1 MTEFSRRLKDVVTC
15 FDQLQQ
21 TDIAVKIEVAISL
34 IVPSLRVNKPLLL
47 CGNGGSASDAE
58 HISGELVGR
67 FLLERRALNV
77 ICLSANTAIITALGN
92 DYDNEIIF
100 ARQVEAHGNNGG
112 VCYSVY
118 QQVAIQKYYYSPRYG
133 KAVRVNHDWHDRR
146 RRWSHGSTL

>member
-112 VCYSVY
+112 VLLCLSTSGNSKNII
-118 QQVAIQKYYYSPRYG
+118 AASRYG